1 MERPSA
7 AKSDPALANRSS
19 GRRGRASDTQFR
31 AVANRY
37 DKIARNLLA
46 AIHFAAAIIRLN

>member
-1 MERPSA
+1 MGKPSA

-19 GRRGRASDTQFR
+19 GR
-31 AVANRY
+31 Y
-37 DKIARNLLA
+37 DKTARNLLA